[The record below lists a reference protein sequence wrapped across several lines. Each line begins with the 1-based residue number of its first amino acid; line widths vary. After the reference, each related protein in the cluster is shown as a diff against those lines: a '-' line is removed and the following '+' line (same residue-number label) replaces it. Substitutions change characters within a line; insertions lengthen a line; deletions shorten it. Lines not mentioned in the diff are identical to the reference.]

1 MTESNSRL
9 IDLTKTDLVNL
20 ISETVS
26 TEIKK
31 IINLMNSQPEK
42 EESKII
48 SRIDA
53 SKLLGVSLTTLFHWN
68 RDGIL
73 KAKKIGSKVYYLKN
87 DVMEKFKA
95 VA

>member
-1 MTESNSRL
+1 
-9 IDLTKTDLVNL
+9 
-20 ISETVS
+20 
-26 TEIKK
+26 
-31 IINLMNSQPEK
+31 MNSQPEK

-68 RDGIL
+68 NDGIL

-87 DVMEKFKA
+87 DVMDKFKA